1 MKELMKKYKSI
12 ITYGIFGVLTT
23 IINIACYEI
32 LYNHIH
38 ISNVMS
44 NIVAWII
51 AVAFAYVTNKIWVF
65 ESKSL
70 EPKTL
75 LAEIWKFIT
84 CRLATGA
91 LDLAIMYVGV
101 DMMHGPSTVLKIIS
115 NIIVILLNYVASK
128 IIIFKKK
135 EEK

>member
-1 MKELMKKYKSI
+1 MKELITKYKSI

-23 IINIACYEI
+23 IINIVCYQV
-32 LYNHIH
+32 LYSQVH
-38 ISNVMS
+38 ISNVVS
-44 NIVAWII
+44 NIIAWVI

-70 EPKTL
+70 EPKVL
-75 LAEIWKFIT
+75 LAEIWKFVT

-101 DMMHGPSTVLKIIS
+101 DLMHGPSMMLKIVS
-115 NIIVILLNYVASK
+115 NVIVILLNYVASK
-128 IIIFKKK
+128 IIIFKK
-135 EEK
+135 EK